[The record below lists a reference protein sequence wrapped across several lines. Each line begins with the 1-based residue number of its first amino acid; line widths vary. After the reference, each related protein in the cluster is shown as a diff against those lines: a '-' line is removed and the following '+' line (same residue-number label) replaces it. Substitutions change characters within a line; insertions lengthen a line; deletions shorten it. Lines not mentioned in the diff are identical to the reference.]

1 MDPDVDV
8 SLWRGSSTFSQLYYA
23 ASVTYPEGSRAAY
36 YAACPMPVYSGVDT
50 VELRALDRCA
60 NSKVKCNMVYNWL
73 VEFTSRA
80 QLTGKLHDVPAPIIS
95 RVHQELSDCML
106 GFNKARKVSEI
117 VYPFVFSQLTDIF
130 LLVLIFYLVVLN
142 LSTVPSPELAGAMS
156 SLTTL
161 AFVGVYEA
169 ARELEDPFV
178 DEPNDLPLRS
188 MLFNFNHSLEAM
200 RTNGSA
206 PRDFEAE
213 ALEAEDTAIVEA
225 KAEAARER
233 TKAQLSARQ
242 PVGSPSS
249 LLVGGRSAQ
258 NSPKQSPSPTPSK
271 PNSAPTTPTP
281 TTTTVPTSTSQ
292 I

>member
-1 MDPDVDV
+1 
-8 SLWRGSSTFSQLYYA
+8 
-23 ASVTYPEGSRAAY
+23 
-36 YAACPMPVYSGVDT
+36 
-50 VELRALDRCA
+50 
-60 NSKVKCNMVYNWL
+60 
-73 VEFTSRA
+73 
-80 QLTGKLHDVPAPIIS
+80 
-95 RVHQELSDCML
+95 ML

-117 VYPFVFSQLTDIF
+117 VYPFVFSQLTDMF

-188 MLFNFNHSLEAM
+188 MLFSFNQSLDAM
-200 RTNGSA
+200 RTNGSS

-213 ALEAEDTAIVEA
+213 ALEAEATAV
-225 KAEAARER
+225 AEANAEAVRER
-233 TKAQLSARQ
+233 AKAQLSARQ

-249 LLVGGRSAQ
+249 LHVGGRSAQ
-258 NSPKQSPSPTPSK
+258 NSPKHSSSPPPSK
-271 PNSAPTTPTP
+271 PNSAPTTPATATTP
-281 TTTTVPTSTSQ
+281 ASTSTRQ